1 MVAAPYKVYIVYA
14 IYIYKCTYIFVCCWA
29 SVYQQCLG
37 ITFKCYH
44 YLSVL
49 LFCCCFCCCYSLIF
63 INISK
68 AALVK
73 CFISF
78 RFVSFCFVYV
88 YVRFVVVFVIVF
100 FYYSNMQWVFLL
112 LIIGVCSKIYLRF
125 SPSFL
130 SSFFFCFVFVFS
142 FSIFAFFLLGFSFTL
157 IYVFCFFFSSSSFI
171 AMNCVLTTPRFGLR
185 L

>member
-49 LFCCCFCCCYSLIF
+49 LFCCCCCCCYSLIF

-88 YVRFVVVFVIVF
+88 YVRFVVVIVF
-100 FYYSNMQWVFLL
+100 IFLL
-112 LIIGVCSKIYLRF
+112 FKYAMGFFVTNNWCMLKNLFTFLAIIFK
-125 SPSFL
+125 
-130 SSFFFCFVFVFS
+130 
-142 FSIFAFFLLGFSFTL
+142 
-157 IYVFCFFFSSSSFI
+157 
-171 AMNCVLTTPRFGLR
+171 
-185 L
+185 